1 MHKLCVLLLI
11 NYVCQFWQTQLSF
24 TFIIWKE
31 QPGIS
36 SFQQK
41 KVSQTNLE
49 KYEQSKTFYFELC
62 SVLYMHII
70 LFCQMVCM
78 SL

>member
-11 NYVCQFWQTQLSF
+11 YYVRQFWQTQLSF

-31 QPGIS
+31 QPGIT

-49 KYEQSKTFYFELC
+49 KKWA
-62 SVLYMHII
+62 V
-70 LFCQMVCM
+70 
-78 SL
+78 